1 MIELE
6 LPPPPSVNHY
16 YRHVGPRVLIS
27 KLGRQYREFVQQ
39 RLRFA
44 RAEKMPGP
52 LSFRL
57 DFYPPDRRRRDLDNL
72 FKCLLD
78 ALQFGGAYS
87 DDNQIMQITAT
98 KREPLLPDGLVYI
111 KLEPYVND
119 QISGPR

>member
-6 LPPPPSVNHY
+6 LPPPPSINHY

-27 KLGRQYREFVQQ
+27 KLGRQYRELVNQ

-44 RAEKMPGP
+44 RIEKMQGP
-52 LSFRL
+52 LAFRL

-78 ALQFGGAYS
+78 ALQYAGAYS
-87 DDNQIMQITAT
+87 DDNQIVQIVAT
-98 KREPLLPDGLVYI
+98 KREVMPPDGLIYI
-111 KLEPYVND
+111 KLEPYDNEL
-119 QISGPR
+119 SRSR

>member
-1 MIELE
+1 MIEQE
-6 LPPPPSVNHY
+6 LPPPPSINHY

-27 KLGRQYREFVQQ
+27 KLGRQYRELVNQ

-44 RAEKMPGP
+44 RIEKMQGP

-78 ALQFGGAYS
+78 ALQYAGAYS
-87 DDNQIMQITAT
+87 DDNQIVQITAT
-98 KREPLLPDGLVYI
+98 KREVMPPNGLIYI
-111 KLEPYVND
+111 KLEPYDNEL
-119 QISGPR
+119 SRSR

>member
-6 LPPPPSVNHY
+6 LPPPPSINHY

-27 KLGRQYREFVQQ
+27 RLGRQYRELVNQ

-44 RAEKMPGP
+44 RIEKMQGP
-52 LSFRL
+52 LALRL

-78 ALQFGGAYS
+78 ALQYAGAYS
-87 DDNQIMQITAT
+87 DDNQIVQITAT
-98 KREPLLPDGLVYI
+98 KREVMPPNGLIYI
-111 KLEPYVND
+111 KLEPYDNEL
-119 QISGPR
+119 SRSR